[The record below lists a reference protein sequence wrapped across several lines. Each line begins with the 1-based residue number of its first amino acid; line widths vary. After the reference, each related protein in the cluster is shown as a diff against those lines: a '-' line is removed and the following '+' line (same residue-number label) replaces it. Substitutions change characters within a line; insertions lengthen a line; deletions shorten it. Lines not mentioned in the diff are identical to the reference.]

1 MVIILFVCYFHKT
14 AVNRGIFSLQFK
26 ILKIVKNFF
35 FHKNL
40 IHHLFEH
47 FQSLPGIIFLF
58 EVDLFVSLIIQ
69 DCFLMLRTSL
79 FQHHLGTLFLR
90 IGYVISF

>member
-1 MVIILFVCYFHKT
+1 MQNFK
-14 AVNRGIFSLQFK
+14 NRKEFF
-26 ILKIVKNFF
+26 FF

-58 EVDLFVSLIIQ
+58 EVDLFVGLIIQ